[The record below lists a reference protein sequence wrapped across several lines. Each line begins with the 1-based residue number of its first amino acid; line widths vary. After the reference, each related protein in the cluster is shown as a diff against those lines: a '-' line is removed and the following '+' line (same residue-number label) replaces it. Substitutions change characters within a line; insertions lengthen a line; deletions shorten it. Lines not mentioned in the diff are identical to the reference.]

1 MTKKILK
8 ELLLNRNFTEL
19 RKELSNMNPVDI
31 AEMLRELEIDEQL
44 LVFRLL
50 KKDEAA
56 DVFSEMS
63 GDEQKELING
73 FTDQELSVI
82 LDEMDEDD
90 LADMVE
96 EMPAGVV
103 ERVLDRTSPEMRNA
117 VNQLLQYKEDSAGA
131 IMTTEFIAL
140 KETMSVKEAFDYIR
154 AVADERED
162 VYTCYITSG
171 ARMLEGVVTVK
182 EMLLSGLDEQ
192 IGTLM
197 NRNVI
202 HVSTTTDQ
210 EEAARLFD
218 KYNLTALPVVDNEG
232 RLVGMI
238 TVDDAIDTMREE
250 TSEDFEKMAA
260 LNPKEEDY
268 FHTSIMEHVRNR
280 LPWLLIL
287 MFSSIAT
294 GLVIEKYELAFQAMP
309 ALVALMPMLSD
320 TGGNAGSQTS
330 TLIIRGMALG
340 EIRLSDFL
348 KVVFKESRIALICG
362 LVLGIAN
369 GLRIFIQYHNIV
381 LASIIAITLVLTVIV
396 SKLCGAIMPMLAK
409 KLGMDPAIMA
419 SPLLTTVVDVCSV
432 FIYFNIATILMGL

>member
-103 ERVLDRTSPEMRNA
+103 ERVLARTSPEMRNA
-117 VNQLLQYKEDSAGA
+117 VNQLLQYKEDTAGA
-131 IMTTEFIAL
+131 IMTTEYIAL

-154 AVADERED
+154 AVADEKED

-171 ARMLEGVVTVK
+171 ARILEGVVTVK

-218 KYNLTALPVVDNEG
+218 KYNLTALPVVDNEK

-362 LVLGIAN
+362 TVLGIAN
-369 GLRIFIQYHNIV
+369 GLRIFIQYHNII
-381 LASIIAITLVLTVIV
+381 LAMIIAITLVLTVIV
-396 SKLCGAIMPMLAK
+396 AKLCGAIMPMLAK

>member
-103 ERVLDRTSPEMRNA
+103 ERVLARTSPEMRNA

-362 LVLGIAN
+362 MVLGIAN

>member
-8 ELLLNRNFTEL
+8 ELLLNRNFTQL
-19 RKELSNMNPVDI
+19 KKELTSMNPVDI
-31 AEMLRELEIDEQL
+31 AELLIELETDEQL

-56 DVFSEMS
+56 DAFSEMN
-63 GDEQKELING
+63 GDEQRDLING
-73 FTDQELSVI
+73 FTDQELTVI
-82 LDEMDEDD
+82 LEEMDEDD
-90 LADMVE
+90 LADVVE

-103 ERVLDRTSPEMRNA
+103 ERVLAKTSPEMRNA
-117 VNQLLQYKEDSAGA
+117 VNHLLQYKEDSAGA

-140 KETMSVKEAFDYIR
+140 KETMSVKEAFEYIR

-162 VYTCYITSG
+162 VYTCYITSE
-171 ARMLEGVVTVK
+171 ARILEGVVTVK
-182 EMLLSGLDEQ
+182 EMLMSGLEET

-202 HVSTTTDQ
+202 HVNTGADR

-218 KYNLTALPVVDNEG
+218 KYNFTALPVVDNEN

-250 TSEDFEKMAA
+250 ISEDFEKMAA

-294 GLVIEKYELAFQAMP
+294 GLVIEKYEVAFQAMP

-348 KVVFKESRIALICG
+348 KVFFKEFRIALICG
-362 LVLGIAN
+362 LVLGISN
-369 GLRIFIQYHNIV
+369 GLRIYIQYHSLV
-381 LASIIAITLVLTVIV
+381 LALIIAITLLLTVIAA
-396 SKLCGAIMPMLAK
+396 KLCGAVMPMLAK
-409 KLGMDPAIMA
+409 KLGLDPAIMA

>member
-1 MTKKILK
+1 MTKIILK
-8 ELLLNRNFTEL
+8 ELLLNRDFTEL
-19 RKELSNMNPVDI
+19 RKKLSSMNPVDI

-103 ERVLDRTSPEMRNA
+103 ERVLARTSPEMRNA

-131 IMTTEFIAL
+131 IMTTEYIAL

>member
-1 MTKKILK
+1 MTKIILK
-8 ELLLNRNFTEL
+8 ELLLNRDFTEL
-19 RKELSNMNPVDI
+19 RKELSSMNPVDI

-103 ERVLDRTSPEMRNA
+103 ERVLARTSPEMRNA

-381 LASIIAITLVLTVIV
+381 LASIITITLVLTVIV

>member
-8 ELLLNRNFTEL
+8 ELLLNRDFTEL
-19 RKELSNMNPVDI
+19 RKKLSSMNPVDI

-103 ERVLDRTSPEMRNA
+103 ERVLARTSPDMRNA

-131 IMTTEFIAL
+131 IMTTEYIAL

>member
-103 ERVLDRTSPEMRNA
+103 ERVLARTSPEMRNA

-154 AVADERED
+154 EVADERED

>member
-103 ERVLDRTSPEMRNA
+103 ERVLARTSPEMRNA

-171 ARMLEGVVTVK
+171 ARILEGVVTVK

>member
-1 MTKKILK
+1 MTKTILK
-8 ELLLNRNFTEL
+8 ELLLKRNFTEL
-19 RKELSNMNPVDI
+19 RKELSTMNPVDI
-31 AEMLRELEIDEQL
+31 AELLLELETEEQL

-56 DVFSEMS
+56 DVFSEMNA
-63 GDEQKELING
+63 DEQKDLING

-82 LDEMDEDD
+82 LEEMDEDD
-90 LADMVE
+90 LADVLE

-103 ERVLDRTSPEMRNA
+103 ERVLAKTSPEMRDT

-140 KETMSVKEAFDYIR
+140 KEEMSVKEAFEYIR

-162 VYTCYITSG
+162 VYTCYITSE
-171 ARMLEGVVTVK
+171 ARILEGVVTVK
-182 EMLLSGLDEQ
+182 EMLLSGLDVK

-202 HVSTTTDQ
+202 HVNTATDR

-218 KYNLTALPVVDNEG
+218 KYNFTALPVVDNEN

-268 FHTSIMEHVRNR
+268 FHTSVLQHVRNR

-294 GLVIEKYELAFQAMP
+294 GLVIEKYEVAFQALP
-309 ALVALMPMLSD
+309 VLVALMPMLSD

-340 EIRLSDFL
+340 EIKLSDFL
-348 KVVFKESRIALICG
+348 KVVFKESRIALLCG
-362 LVLGIAN
+362 LALGIVN
-369 GLRIFIQYHNIV
+369 GLRILIQYNNPI
-381 LASIIAITLVLTVIV
+381 LALIIGITLLLTVITA
-396 SKLCGAIMPMLAK
+396 KLCGAIMPMLAK

-432 FIYFNIATILMGL
+432 FIYFNIATILLGL

>member
-1 MTKKILK
+1 MTKKFLK

-103 ERVLDRTSPEMRNA
+103 ERVLARTSPEMRNA

-362 LVLGIAN
+362 MVLGIAN

>member
-103 ERVLDRTSPEMRNA
+103 ERVLARTSPEMRNA

-154 AVADERED
+154 AVADEKED
-162 VYTCYITSG
+162 VYTCYIVSE
-171 ARMLEGVVTVK
+171 ARILEGVVTVK

>member
-103 ERVLDRTSPEMRNA
+103 ERVLARTSPEMRNA

>member
-19 RKELSNMNPVDI
+19 RKELSNMNPVDT

-90 LADMVE
+90 LAD
-96 EMPAGVV
+96 
-103 ERVLDRTSPEMRNA
+103 MRNA

>member
-1 MTKKILK
+1 MTKTILK
-8 ELLLNRNFTEL
+8 ELLLKRDFAEL

-31 AEMLRELEIDEQL
+31 AEVLLELETEEQL
-44 LVFRLL
+44 LVFRML

-56 DVFSEMS
+56 DVFSEMN
-63 GDEQKELING
+63 GEEQKALIEG
-73 FTDQELSVI
+73 FTDQELEVI
-82 LDEMDEDD
+82 LEEMDEDD
-90 LADMVE
+90 LADVLE

-103 ERVLDRTSPEMRNA
+103 ERVLERTSPEMRDA
-117 VNQLLQYKEDSAGA
+117 VNQLLQYKEDTAGA
-131 IMTTEFIAL
+131 IMTTEFISL
-140 KETMSVKEAFDYIR
+140 KEAMSVKEAFDYIR

-162 VYTCYITSG
+162 VYTCYITSE
-171 ARMLEGVVTVK
+171 ARVLEGVVTVK
-182 EMLLSGLDEQ
+182 EMLLSGLDVE

-202 HVSTTTDQ
+202 HVNTATDR

-218 KYNLTALPVVDNEG
+218 KYNFTALPVVDNEN

-238 TVDDAIDTMREE
+238 TVDDAIDAMREE

-260 LNPKEEDY
+260 LSPQEDDY
-268 FHTSIMEHVRNR
+268 FHTSILQHVKNR

-294 GLVIEKYELAFQAMP
+294 GLVIEKYEVAFQAMP
-309 ALVALMPMLSD
+309 VLVALMPMLSD

-340 EIRLSDFL
+340 EIKLSDFF
-348 KVVFKESRIALICG
+348 KVIFKESRIALLCG
-362 LVLGIAN
+362 LALGIIN
-369 GLRIFIQYHNIV
+369 GLRIYIQYDNPI
-381 LASIIAITLVLTVIV
+381 LALIIAITLLLTVITA
-396 SKLCGAIMPMLAK
+396 KLCGAIMPMFAK

-419 SPLLTTVVDVCSV
+419 SPLLTTVVDVCAV
-432 FIYFNIATILMGL
+432 FIYFNIATILLGL

>member
-8 ELLLNRNFTEL
+8 ELLLNRDFTEL
-19 RKELSNMNPVDI
+19 RKKLSSMNPVDI

-103 ERVLDRTSPEMRNA
+103 ERVLARTSPEMRNA

>member
-1 MTKKILK
+1 MTKKDLK
-8 ELLLNRNFTEL
+8 QLLLERNFTEL
-19 RKELSNMNPVDI
+19 RKELSVMNPVDI
-31 AEMLRELEIDEQL
+31 AEILLELETEEQL

-56 DVFSEMS
+56 DVFSEMN
-63 GDEQKELING
+63 GEEQKDLING
-73 FTDQELSVI
+73 FTDQELTVI
-82 LDEMDEDD
+82 LEEMDEDD
-90 LADMVE
+90 LADVLE
-96 EMPAGVV
+96 EMPASVV
-103 ERVLDRTSPEMRNA
+103 ERVLAKTSPAMRNA

-140 KETMSVKEAFDYIR
+140 KENMCVKEAFDYIR

-162 VYTCYITSG
+162 VYTCYITSE
-171 ARMLEGVVTVK
+171 ARVLEGVITVK
-182 EMLLSGLDEQ
+182 DMLLSELDVQ
-192 IGTLM
+192 IGSLM

-202 HVSTTTDQ
+202 HVTTTTDR

-218 KYNLTALPVVDNEG
+218 RYNFTALPVVDNEK

-250 TSEDFEKMAA
+250 TSEDFEKMAG

-268 FHTSIMEHVRNR
+268 LHTSVLQHVRNR

-294 GLVIEKYELAFQAMP
+294 GLVIEKYEAAFQALP
-309 ALVALMPMLSD
+309 VLVALMPMLSD

-340 EIRLSDFL
+340 EIKLSDFM
-348 KVVFKESRIALICG
+348 KVIFKESRIALLCG
-362 LVLGIAN
+362 LVLGLAN
-369 GLRIFIQYHNIV
+369 GIRILIQYNNPI
-381 LASIIAITLVLTVIV
+381 LAVIIASTLELTVITA
-396 SKLCGAIMPMLAK
+396 KLCGAILPMLAK

-432 FIYFNIATILMGL
+432 FIYFNIATILLGL